1 MAVATYSAV
10 NVVGLPEAAENLAQL
25 VLYLGECL
33 RWAALLSKGHSLK
46 WIAAES
52 PKDTRA
58 YRAWKKAAKAVK
70 EAPSVSVVNHAIGA
84 THPY

>member
-33 RWAALLSKGHSLK
+33 RWAALLSK
-46 WIAAES
+46 II
-52 PKDTRA
+52 R
-58 YRAWKKAAKAVK
+58 
-70 EAPSVSVVNHAIGA
+70 
-84 THPY
+84 